1 MVTDAAS
8 TQTVLRA
15 LSPPTIANGET
26 TEITGRKNMKWFLGE
41 MILNFLFFLDRVRES
56 RNAKRWV
63 SEKEYFDGEN

>member
-41 MILNFLFFLDRVRES
+41 MILNFLFFLDRMRES
-56 RNAKRWV
+56 WNNKRWI
-63 SEKEYFDGEN
+63 SDKEYFGGEN